1 MVLFEIAD
9 SHIKYMLVK
18 GLILFPG
25 SAILGCYVKYV
36 ASVTDWCFYS
46 ARTLVVVEWGG
57 CEQVLFVRFTL
68 IPPRLTDQ
76 CNFITVL

>member
-1 MVLFEIAD
+1 MSESTKVN
-9 SHIKYMLVK
+9 
-18 GLILFPG
+18 
-25 SAILGCYVKYV
+25 SACICVQ
-36 ASVTDWCFYS
+36 TFM
-46 ARTLVVVEWGG
+46 